1 MRWAVP
7 CVPAQPRPQ
16 FPQASRGPGPIR
28 QAFTKH
34 LRGAESWGKPD
45 GRCRAGAAMTRE
57 QTDVTQGDVPLA
69 VGALGK
75 GDRSREHRVSRE
87 DTG

>member
-28 QAFTKH
+28 RAFTKH
-34 LRGAESWGKPD
+34 LRGAESWGREPD

-57 QTDVTQGDVPLA
+57 QTRT
-69 VGALGK
+69 
-75 GDRSREHRVSRE
+75 SRRGMCHSRWGLWGRGTE
-87 DTG
+87 AESIG